1 MNSKIVWISNHSLVT
16 GDSILIMDV
25 LLGQTNALW
34 ECSGMTKIIAKE
46 ATSKLRGEK
55 EGF

>member
-1 MNSKIVWISNHSLVT
+1 MNSKIVWLSNHSLVT
-16 GDSILIMDV
+16 EDSILIMNV

-34 ECSGMTKIIAKE
+34 ECSGMRKIISKE

-55 EGF
+55 AF